1 MGIKLNFELEIVIN
15 DIANTVPG
23 IAYPIPAG
31 NVINLI
37 SEFLLWRLA
46 KVNTNEKIN
55 VTNAAIIPR
64 PIVLKVRDSN
74 SVVNPFFN
82 WSIFNSNHENGIP
95 IENNGGNKVNKIAK

>member
-1 MGIKLNFELEIVIN
+1 MAMKLKFELEIVIN

-31 NVINLI
+31 NVINLKI
-37 SEFLLWRLA
+37 EFLLWRLA
-46 KVNTNEKIN
+46 KVNINEKIN